1 MAEPILVG
9 TSVRVPAEA
18 IAVKA
23 SRSGGPGGQ
32 NVNKVSSK
40 IELRIRMEAIEGLP
54 PDALERLRHAV
65 RNRLDGDGRW
75 MVISEKTR
83 DQAKNLEDARAKAL
97 QLIAEAIVPPIPRRP
112 TRPTKGSKTRRLDG
126 KRITS
131 EKKRSR
137 GGKDFD

>member
-1 MAEPILVG
+1 MSEPIQVDA
-9 TSVRVPAEA
+9 TVRVPADA
-18 IAVKA
+18 IAMKA
-23 SRSGGPGGQ
+23 VRSGGPGGQ

-40 IELRIRMEAIEGLP
+40 IELRIQLEAIVGLA

-75 MVISEKTR
+75 MIVSEKTR
-83 DQAKNLEDARAKAL
+83 DQAKNLEDARAKAA
-97 QLIAEAIVPPIPRRP
+97 QAIADALVAPIPRRP
-112 TRPTKGSKTRRLDG
+112 TRPTRGSKTRRLDG
-126 KRITS
+126 KRMAS